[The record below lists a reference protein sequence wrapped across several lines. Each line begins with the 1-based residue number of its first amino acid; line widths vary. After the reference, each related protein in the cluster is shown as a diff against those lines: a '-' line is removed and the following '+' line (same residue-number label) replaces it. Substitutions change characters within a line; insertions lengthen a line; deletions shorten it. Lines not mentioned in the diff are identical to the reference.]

1 MSAEQAG
8 CRLTRILAHLSISPS
23 NWYRD
28 RKELPSKPGRPLSPI
43 AEDVIDIVLGMSWS
57 HPWYGFRRIAV
68 MCRRCGFDVK
78 RWQAYEIMKTYDLL
92 QSSRKPKGAIY
103 QAAKL
108 YSLLPQGPNELWQTD
123 VTYLHIPGHGW
134 WYAVTVIDYY
144 SRYLLAIDFTPSCR
158 AVDCIRALEMAY
170 AEASN
175 LCGPIA
181 NKINLVTDN
190 GVSFVAK
197 AFQEHVKIGDKFEHV
212 RIQYRTPQQLGLLER
227 FHGTLKKE
235 EVYWNLYESPSQARE
250 CLAAFRERYN
260 WDRPHW
266 ALEPLDVGEP
276 RVPAEVYAKGEKIKI
291 PRWQKWAAAALKKIE
306 SEIPIKLTTHEVAD
320 AA

>member
-1 MSAEQAG
+1 MSGAKPG
-8 CRLTRILAHLSISPS
+8 CRLTQILAHLSIARS
-23 NWYRD
+23 NWYRE
-28 RKELPSKPGRPLSPI
+28 RKKNPSKPGRPLSPI
-43 AEDVIDIVLGMSWS
+43 GVDVIEIVLGMSWS
-57 HPWYGFRRIAV
+57 HPWYGVRRIAV

-78 RWQAYEIMKTYDLL
+78 RWQAYEIMKSYHLL
-92 QSSRKPKGAIY
+92 QSRRKPKGAIY

-158 AVDCIRALEMAY
+158 AVDCIRALKLAY
-170 AEASN
+170 AEATK
-175 LCGPIA
+175 LRGPIL

-197 AFQEHVKIGDKFEHV
+197 AFQEHLKISDKFDHV

-227 FHGTLKKE
+227 FHGTLKRE
-235 EVYWNLYESPSQARE
+235 EVYWNLYESPSHARE

-266 ALEPLDVGEP
+266 ALEPLELGEP
-276 RVPAEVYAKGEKIKI
+276 RVPAEVYVSQQKIKI
-291 PRWQKWAAAALKKIE
+291 PRWQKWAVAAMKKIE
-306 SEIPIKLTTHEVAD
+306 SELPLKTNILEEAVA
-320 AA
+320 A